1 MANCKVLVGKIE
13 VWTMCFPIPSP
24 LFCKHLLDSLRGS
37 SDKIGMIQRRLA
49 WPLRKDDTHKSR
61 GVPSF
66 LPHLEVSDD
75 CCVECGYDCDDALV
89 KNCDVECVCDCDD
102 VSGHDCDVKCV
113 CGCDEVSG
121 HDCDVKGVCGC
132 DDALVKTCDV
142 ECVCDC
148 DDVCGHDC
156 DVKCG
161 WL

>member
-24 LFCKHLLDSLRGS
+24 LFCKHLLDSLPRS

-61 GVPSF
+61 SIPSF

-89 KNCDVECVCDCDD
+89 KNCDVECVCGCDD
-102 VSGHDCDVKCV
+102 VSGHDCDVKC
-113 CGCDEVSG
+113 GCDCEMSLVMI
-121 HDCDVKGVCGC
+121 VMLNVGVIVMKS
-132 DDALVKTCDV
+132 LVMIV
-142 ECVCDC
+142 MLNVCV
-148 DDVCGHDC
+148 V
-156 DVKCG
+156 VMMP
-161 WL
+161 W

>member
-61 GVPSF
+61 CVPSF

-102 VSGHDCDVKCV
+102 VSGHDCDVKCG
-113 CGCDEVSG
+113 CDCDEVSG
-121 HDCDVKGVCGC
+121 HDCDVK
-132 DDALVKTCDV
+132 
-142 ECVCDC
+142 CVC
-148 DDVCGHDC
+148 V
-156 DVKCG
+156 VVMMP
-161 WL
+161 W